1 MPDCKTCKT
10 ERRQA
15 ADVPYIVH
23 ESDMAR
29 LERTIKRLWIL
40 LLVVTVL
47 LVGSNIAWI
56 VYESQFEDQY
66 AEVEVDTGEG
76 DAYVAGIGDVTI
88 GESTSKVTEPYT

>member
-10 ERRQA
+10 ERFQA

-40 LLVVTVL
+40 LLIVIVL

-56 VYESQFEDQY
+56 VYENQFEEVVTTTQ
-66 AEVEVDTGEG
+66 EVEQDTDGGGNNIFVGGDNYGE
-76 DAYVAGIGDVTI
+76 AK
-88 GESTSKVTEPYT
+88 SKNNDN